1 MTSRTFGGVRSGQ
14 TDMVS
19 SPFNSNRT
27 DRDASV
33 SVNTN
38 TRMESSAFSTT
49 SQSTLGKTPE
59 DRGNLAYNIMFWQGV
74 GQLFPWNA
82 FITASSYF
90 SQRFCETDV
99 AKDFENYFSIS
110 FTSFQTIGL
119 GISVLYGSRLSLH
132 DKIVYPLILYAILFG
147 LTTGMVIV
155 EDIDGYLLFWITFLS
170 SCMNGL
176 AGAIL
181 SAGLFSL
188 GGCLPQTYTSALMTG
203 QGLAGLSVAVAGIFT
218 QAVGPAPEGWC
229 KDSSDSSADDGA
241 SCLQYTISYSA
252 LSYFLIATVVL
263 ASCAILFYVL
273 VKLPF
278 TEYHIRLAGI
288 HIMQVVPSNENIRE
302 PLLASPASNPVGDTI
317 PVHGA
322 GRFEDNKIKYA
333 EVGFSRLSVDED
345 DSGSDTD
352 EESYSRGGHV
362 RSKDNTVNS
371 VETAISAPSKIAIS
385 FKDSKLMGGDI
396 KEQNSQNNE
405 GGINLSNVLRVLKVI
420 RIPAFSVW
428 FVFTVTIALFPSIT
442 VFLISHQHCQ
452 SNDRFFNDLFVP
464 FFFVLFNLGDF
475 MGRVFAGSF
484 GLLFTAENVWIPA
497 LCRLVYFPLFL
508 LCNISNSQLP
518 VVFSH
523 DAWPIFFMI
532 TFAVSNGYVANNC
545 MMIGPT
551 LVKNEDKPLAATIM
565 IFCLTAG
572 LLGGA
577 CVSFGATALSQGS
590 HSFD

>member
-1 MTSRTFGGVRSGQ
+1 MS
-14 TDMVS
+14 
-19 SPFNSNRT
+19 
-27 DRDASV
+27 
-33 SVNTN
+33 
-38 TRMESSAFSTT
+38 
-49 SQSTLGKTPE
+49 
-59 DRGNLAYNIMFWQGV
+59 
-74 GQLFPWNA
+74 
-82 FITASSYF
+82 
-90 SQRFCETDV
+90 
-99 AKDFENYFSIS
+99 
-110 FTSFQTIGL
+110 
-119 GISVLYGSRLSLH
+119 
-132 DKIVYPLILYAILFG
+132 
-147 LTTGMVIV
+147 
-155 EDIDGYLLFWITFLS
+155 
-170 SCMNGL
+170 
-176 AGAIL
+176 
-181 SAGLFSL
+181 
-188 GGCLPQTYTSALMTG
+188 G
-203 QGLAGLSVAVAGIFT
+203 QGLAGLSVAVAGIAT
-218 QAVGPAPEGWC
+218 QAAGPAPEGWC
-229 KDSSDSSADDGA
+229 KDPSDSGADDGA

-278 TEYHIRLAGI
+278 TEYHIRLAGVQ
-288 HIMQVVPSNENIRE
+288 IMRPLPGDDNIRE

-317 PVHGA
+317 PIHGA

-333 EVGFSRLSVDED
+333 EVGFSRLSIDED
-345 DSGSDTD
+345 ESGSDTD
-352 EESYSRGGHV
+352 EENSRGNTP
-362 RSKDNTVNS
+362 SKDNSTNTGLDTTV
-371 VETAISAPSKIAIS
+371 SAPSKLAIS
-385 FKDSKLMGGDI
+385 FRDSKLMGGDMSD
-396 KEQNSQNNE
+396 QNSQSNE
-405 GGINLSNVLRVLKVI
+405 VGINLSNVLRVLKVI

-484 GLLFTAENVWIPA
+484 GLLFTADNVWMPA
-497 LCRLVYFPLFL
+497 LCRVVYFPLFL

-518 VVFSH
+518 VIFSH

-551 LVKNEDKPLAATIM
+551 LVKSEDKPLAATIM